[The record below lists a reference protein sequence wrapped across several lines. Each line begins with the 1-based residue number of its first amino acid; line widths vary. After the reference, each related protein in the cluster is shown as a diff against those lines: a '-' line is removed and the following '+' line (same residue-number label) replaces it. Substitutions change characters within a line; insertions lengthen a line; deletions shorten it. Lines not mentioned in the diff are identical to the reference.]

1 MTLPMRLGILTWR
14 KGAYV
19 EEITFFTHLAKEALQ
34 MNTQVFIFSPGDVRD
49 GGKISGLVY
58 QQGKGWTPQISPFP
72 HIVYDRFRNMN
83 PTAFRQFVQFRD
95 QCKLN
100 FLNSRLAHK
109 WNLYRY
115 LQGNPTLAKWLP
127 ETLFLHEA
135 QDVHEL
141 LKKYPTVYVKPVNG
155 TGGKGILAVSR
166 LAMNQFQLLGRNSQR
181 KKIKTKVSSLSSL
194 SNFVSNWTKETKYI
208 VQQGLNLEWEAGL
221 ITDFRLLVQKNGSGN
236 WTITGMGGKI
246 GPKNSATSNLHSGGK
261 AVQPASFLR
270 RHFSE
275 EKCRSLQQECAELGL
290 ETARYIEEKFGR
302 LVELGIDLGIDKEG
316 RVWMI
321 EVNNKPGRDIF
332 RQMGELETYRKAVRR
347 PIEYARYLYERKGES

>member
-1 MTLPMRLGILTWR
+1 M
-14 KGAYV
+14 
-19 EEITFFTHLAKEALQ
+19 EEISFFTHLAKEAMQ
-34 MNTQVFIFSPGDVRD
+34 MDTRVLIFSPSDIHKD
-49 GGKISGLVY
+49 GTVNGLVY
-58 QQGKGWTPQISPFP
+58 QPGKSWTAQTSPAP

-83 PTAFRQFVQFRD
+83 PQAFRQFVQFRD
-95 QCKLN
+95 QYKMD

-115 LQGNPTLAKWLP
+115 LQGNSAIAKWLP
-127 ETLFLHEA
+127 ETLFLYQA

-155 TGGKGILAVSR
+155 TGGKGILAISR
-166 LAMNQFQLLGRNSQR
+166 QAKNQFQLLGRDPKR
-181 KKIKTKVSSLSSL
+181 KKIKTAVNSLTAL
-194 SNFVSNWTKETKYI
+194 SAFVSNWTKETKYI
-208 VQQGLNLEWEAGL
+208 AQQGLNLEWEAGFV
-221 ITDFRLLVQKNGSGN
+221 TDFRLLVQKNGLGD
-236 WTITGMGGKI
+236 WAITGMGGKI

-261 AVQPASFLR
+261 AVEPTAFLR

-275 EKCRSLQQECAELGL
+275 EKCRSLHRECMELGL
-290 ETARYIEEKFGR
+290 VTAQYIEDKFGR

-332 RQMGELETYRKAVRR
+332 RQMGEPATYRKAVRR
-347 PIEYARYLYERKGES
+347 PIEYARYLFERKGET